1 MRRYHLAAVL
11 LAAAV
16 LPAFAAGEE
25 RLASAAGEIV
35 IRPLAHASVRIDFG
49 GRSIYVDP
57 WNGAKLSNFPQSNL
71 IIVTDA
77 DNGAHH
83 LDPAALLQVRSEG
96 GTVVI
101 PASGTAKVPDGVVL
115 GNGASKRFG

>member
-1 MRRYHLAAVL
+1 MRRNHLAALL

-16 LPAFAAGEE
+16 LPALAATGEE
-25 RLASAAGEIV
+25 RLLSAAGEIV
-35 IRPLAHASVRIDFG
+35 IHPLAHASVRIEFG

-57 WNGAKLSNFPQSNL
+57 WNGAKLANLPKSNL

-83 LDPAALLQVRSEG
+83 LDPAALQQVRSEG

-101 PASGTAKVPDGVVL
+101 PASGAAKVPGRS
-115 GNGASKRFG
+115 A